1 MHHVSQQGQ
10 QWHKHADD
18 TESFKGLSDIGR
30 PLSFY
35 GNASMRI
42 ILIVA
47 LTLGSMQMFAQ
58 SPQRLP
64 ITTGFSSGYQVVPA
78 GTTIWIADQ
87 SSVYRRDP
95 VFVDRWQALPT
106 LYRCEPASIVA
117 ASSDRVTV
125 AAERR
130 TQADTAWWLF
140 QSAHGAALWSDSV
153 QFRPEGRLLCGA
165 WGYVLFSATGPDEAM
180 VVDVYDRF
188 GDKRGSIQMAQAR
201 NSRALTIKQ
210 CGDSVILLD
219 RSTGATTCE
228 VIRGSAT
235 TPVASWTRRDVA
247 GVIAGVIGW
256 GDAFVF
262 QTSAGVFVDHA
273 GVVRPVLALGDR
285 LNDLYIDSLRAARIG
300 RGGVEVAWN
309 ITTSAVELVRDDE
322 MLTPST
328 DRVIALPGMR
338 DIVVGRTGGRMDL
351 LVQFFD
357 ANAQPQW
364 RTIPFIRG
372 SRSKGP
378 RHMLSGANVIV
389 ADNFTETHDFKSRAA
404 VCTVVPG
411 PTACDTTLV
420 RAVSRTH
427 EMLRSVG
434 DDVWFTTPDGV
445 ITYPNLDTIRQ
456 LPVYDV
462 VDDRGRIVALSSRGI
477 EVRDVGSDTFRV
489 LVPGELALGVA
500 AAGDTIF
507 AFQTKEITTI
517 DPEAQIVVNAYDRFG
532 SPYFVQ
538 RVVADSILSRGLRFR
553 SVSKIDGRIVVNC
566 SRTLA
571 SSVDAAVTWSEQR
584 VDGEFMTGIDA
595 AGQYPVVW
603 IRTANGTQGPALMIQ
618 PNRWIMQPME
628 LQTNAPVIAC
638 AYMPGWFVFSTSDGV
653 WCVKQTISSV
663 AGRNVDEESQFTD
676 RTPDEERLFDLR
688 GRSFS
693 RETAPRGAYF
703 HAVRFGDRWIL
714 RQPLHIP

>member
-1 MHHVSQQGQ
+1 
-10 QWHKHADD
+10 
-18 TESFKGLSDIGR
+18 
-30 PLSFY
+30 
-35 GNASMRI
+35 MRI
-42 ILIVA
+42 ILIAA
-47 LTLGSMQMFAQ
+47 LMLGSMRVFAQ

-64 ITTGFSSGYQVVPA
+64 ITTGFSGGYQIVPA
-78 GTTIWIADQ
+78 GKTLWLADQ

-95 VFVDRWQALPT
+95 ANIDGWQALPT
-106 LYRCEPASIVA
+106 LYRCEPATIVA
-117 ASSDRVTV
+117 AASDRVLV

-140 QSAHGAALWSDSV
+140 QSAPGAARWSDSV

-165 WGYVLFSATGPDEAM
+165 WDYMLFSATGPDETM

-309 ITTSAVELVRDDE
+309 ITTSTVELVRGDE
-322 MLTPST
+322 TLTPST
-328 DRVIALPGMR
+328 DRVVALPGMR
-338 DIVVGRTGGRMDL
+338 DIVVGRPAGRVEL
-351 LVQFFD
+351 LTQYWD
-357 ANAQPQW
+357 ANGQPQW

-372 SRSKGP
+372 SQSKGP
-378 RHMLSGANVIV
+378 RHMLSGTNAIV
-389 ADNFTETHDFKSRAA
+389 ADHFTATVDSKIRAS
-404 VCTVVPG
+404 VCKFIPG
-411 PTACDTTLV
+411 PTTCDTSVV
-420 RAVSRTH
+420 RAVPFAH
-427 EMLRSVG
+427 DMLRSVG
-434 DDVWFTTPDGV
+434 DEVWLTTRDGV
-445 ITYPNLDTIRQ
+445 ITYPDLDTVRQ
-456 LPVYDV
+456 LPIYDV
-462 VDDRGRIVALSSRGI
+462 FADRGRIVALSSRGI
-477 EVRDVGSDTFRV
+477 EVRDVESDTFRV

-571 SSVDAAVTWSEQR
+571 ISVDAAVTWSEQR

-595 AGQYPVVW
+595 AGEYPVVW

-618 PNRWIMQPME
+618 PNRWIMQPLE

-638 AYMPGWFVFSTSDGV
+638 AHMPGWFVFSTSDGV

-663 AGRNVDEESQFTD
+663 AGRNVDDDFEFTD

-703 HAVRFGDRWIL
+703 HAVRFGDRWVL